1 MIMKQML
8 LRFHADQSGGAEN
21 VRAHNRP
28 WGSLHDAL
36 VPLSVDGCSFS
47 AGIAFDEAE
56 LARRACAGIGAV
68 TSRGLLHALWSVP
81 CEIPIPWSSLSPLDR
96 FTLESEGKGWVD
108 LKPRHVVRRYQPP
121 GVVRTVSVSDG
132 SLSRAI
138 SRVGARPPIFERI
151 ALWKRT
157 SATIPRTRGATLD
170 RARLLGIGVAVWDP
184 SGVSELLAPQPA
196 MIGVPSVYR
205 WWQAELAYQSW
216 LTIRRTQPTAQAA
229 ALAGSWSSSRP

>member
-36 VPLSVDGCSFS
+36 VPLSVDGCSLS
-47 AGIAFDEAE
+47 EGIAFDEAE
-56 LARRACAGIGAV
+56 LARCACAGIGAV

-96 FTLESEGKGWVD
+96 FTLESEGEGWVD

-138 SRVGARPPIFERI
+138 SRVRARPPIFERI

-157 SATIPRTRGATLD
+157 SATIPRTAAPHLIGRGCWAL
-170 RARLLGIGVAVWDP
+170 ASP
-184 SGVSELLAPQPA
+184 SGTRAASRSPGAPA
-196 MIGVPSVYR
+196 SHDWCSSVYR
-205 WWQAELAYQSW
+205 WWQAESP
-216 LTIRRTQPTAQAA
+216 IR
-229 ALAGSWSSSRP
+229 AG